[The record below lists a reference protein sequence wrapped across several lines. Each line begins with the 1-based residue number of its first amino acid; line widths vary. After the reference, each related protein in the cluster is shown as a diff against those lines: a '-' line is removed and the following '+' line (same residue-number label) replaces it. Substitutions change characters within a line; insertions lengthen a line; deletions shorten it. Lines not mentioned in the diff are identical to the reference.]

1 MINEVLVT
9 LLAFLF
15 SMGDGEIRPV
25 SATVST
31 PADQIPFA
39 ECNINY
45 EDRTLYCHWEE
56 EEE

>member
-15 SMGDGEIRPV
+15 SMGDGDIKPIA
-25 SATVST
+25 ATV
-31 PADQIPFA
+31 ANEKPFA